1 MYFLQNVFILRA
13 YVCFNLYFWP
23 YKATMQEICRHI
35 VTVNIDQKTYSKPR
49 LLIVLKLQM
58 IIINL
63 TNFLVFSHKALH
75 IWLIFVINNIPTFV
89 SSWSVITD
97 FPSHLQGTSISSG
110 FSVVP
115 LSIKARNSHPSAQ
128 RLFKGLVQRMILP
141 SFFPK
146 YEHAINRAFWQRF
159 SWLIWPVFTQ
169 QNCNRSALSLLSI
182 SFHQTVKLF
191 P

>member
-1 MYFLQNVFILRA
+1 MFASIYIFDLTR
-13 YVCFNLYFWP
+13 P
-23 YKATMQEICRHI
+23 RCRKSVAI
-35 VTVNIDQKTYSKPR
+35 SLLFSNIDQKAYSKPR

-63 TNFLVFSHKALH
+63 TNFFVFSYKALH
-75 IWLIFVINNIPTFV
+75 VWLIFVVNNIPTFV
-89 SSWSVITD
+89 SSWSVITA
-97 FPSHLQGTSISSG
+97 FPKSVTKGTSISSA

-115 LSIKARNSHPSAQ
+115 FSIKARYSHPSAHL
-128 RLFKGLVQRMILP
+128 LFKGLVQRMILA

-146 YEHAINRAFWQRF
+146 YEHALFNRAFWQRF
-159 SWLIWPVFTQ
+159 LWLIWPVFTQ